1 MGSRSSRI
9 SQFKVGLV
17 YRLSSGLHKTTSFFV
32 VFVLR
37 QSFARLTLIKL
48 TIPLSQLSQY
58 GYGLLWLGTV
68 VDAFPTLA
76 LASWCIL
83 ICTLKNIGSASTP
96 HSLIY
101 TVVYLCAHAWRGN
114 DTEYVWRSE
123 VDFQDLVPLLPPW
136 LPGVE
141 LRSSGSGVRPL
152 QSGGGG
158 GVSRDNT
165 IQFPLK
171 N

>member
-1 MGSRSSRI
+1 MPFPPWLL
-9 SQFKVGLV
+9 QLV
-17 YRLSSGLHKTTSFFV
+17 YSDMYPEEHRLCLNTTFPYLYIC
-32 VFVLR
+32 VFTRACVM
-37 QSFARLTLIKL
+37 
-48 TIPLSQLSQY
+48 
-58 GYGLLWLGTV
+58 
-68 VDAFPTLA
+68 
-76 LASWCIL
+76 
-83 ICTLKNIGSASTP
+83 
-96 HSLIY
+96 
-101 TVVYLCAHAWRGN
+101 GN